1 MTDPR
6 RSKFVVDP
14 ARKAR
19 ALALAAALDAPTRAE
34 VRWRRAVAVPLAV
47 SAMAAV
53 LSLWGGPGHAWGRPQ
68 AVTTWIVAGVA
79 ALAVAATLLTV
90 PRRSMLPPR
99 RSRLLA
105 VAFGVP
111 ALVAAWLIAWHGA
124 YDDPFSRFGLRCLT
138 LTAAAAPW
146 PFAALLAFMPR
157 FDPVHPRLSG
167 AALGGAAGA
176 WAALLVE
183 LWCPLADPGHVLVG
197 HALPLAALAGLGAL
211 VGGRILAMRRA

>member
-1 MTDPR
+1 VTDRPHR
-6 RSKFVVDP
+6 TFVVDP

-19 ALALAAALDAPTRAE
+19 ALELAAGLDAPTRAE
-34 VRWRRAVAVPLAV
+34 VRRRRAAAVPLAAA
-47 SAMAAV
+47 AMVAV
-53 LSLWGGPGHAWGRPQ
+53 LYVWGGPSHAWGRPQ
-68 AVTTWIVAGVA
+68 LVTAWILAGFV
-79 ALAVAATLLTV
+79 ALAVTGTLLTV
-90 PRRSMLPPR
+90 PRRSMLAPPAP
-99 RSRLLA
+99 RLLA
-105 VAFGVP
+105 VALGVP
-111 ALVAAWLIAWHGA
+111 VVVAAWLIGWHTA
-124 YDDPFSRFGLRCLT
+124 YDDPFTRFGLRCFA

-167 AALGGAAGA
+167 AALGAAAGA

-211 VGGRILAMRRA
+211 VGGRALALRRT